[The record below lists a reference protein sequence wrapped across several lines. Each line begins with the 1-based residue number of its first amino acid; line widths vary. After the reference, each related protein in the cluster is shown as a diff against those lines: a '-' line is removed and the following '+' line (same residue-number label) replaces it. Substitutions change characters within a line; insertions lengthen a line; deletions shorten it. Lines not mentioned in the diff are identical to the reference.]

1 MTTTFDTALRASK
14 KQGNLREQ
22 RRAEL
27 NKQWRNYLQNSPVE
41 TRDITISNEGGA
53 LVQEEQLEFVSIALK
68 QYAPLTQY
76 ANVRYS
82 VQGREVKA
90 SRVVDTSKGLYLF
103 DEGSSSLATV
113 EEDPAFSSNVIAG
126 DLFTTGRVSYSWNLV
141 RDSGFDLVNLLTGLT
156 DTRIGRGIESILTN
170 GLDTGSTTTPGN
182 PGLINIANVATTT
195 GTLASG
201 IGWSDIV
208 NTFDALD
215 PAYLPRASWLM
226 TSKTRNFLAGLTSST
241 SRPFFVPAPNSGAL
255 DMLLNRPVVINESL
269 ANVTTSSGTVT
280 GPANGIPILFGSLY
294 DGLEV
299 TISDPRVVSFTES
312 PGLVENQKSALA
324 VWLRVGSTSLAAGSI
339 QALKLAAS

>member
-1 MTTTFDTALRASK
+1 MNTKLKA
-14 KQGNLREQ
+14 QE
-22 RRAEL
+22 RRSEL
-27 NKQWRNYLQNSPVE
+27 NRAWRGYLQGWNLE
-41 TRDITISNEGGA
+41 TRDITISSEGGA
-53 LVQEEQLEFVSIALK
+53 LVPEEQLDFVSIALK

-103 DEGSSSLATV
+103 NEGSSSLATM
-113 EEDPAFSSNVIAG
+113 EEDPTFSSDMIAG
-126 DLFTTGRVSYSWNLV
+126 DLFSTGRISYSWNLV

-170 GLDTGSTTTPGN
+170 GLDTGSTTLPGN

-195 GTLASG
+195 TTLSGG
-201 IGWSDIV
+201 IGWTDIV
-208 NTFDALD
+208 NVFDSLD
-215 PAYLPRASWLM
+215 AAFLPRANWLM
-226 TSKTRNFLAGLTSST
+226 SSKTRNFLASLKDST
-241 SRPFFVPAPNSGAL
+241 SRSFFVPAPNTGTL
-255 DMLLNRPVVINESL
+255 DMLLNRPIVINESL
-269 ANVTTSSGTVT
+269 PNVTTSSGIVT

-299 TISDPRVVSFTES
+299 TISDPRVQAFTES
-312 PGLVENQKSALA
+312 PGLVENQKSALS
-324 VWLRVGSTSLAAGSI
+324 VWLRVGSTSLAAGSL